1 MIFKKK
7 SFYLALAP
15 VFFLLLFS
23 LIGSFL
29 TPYDPFEQQLQQT
42 LLPPSSEYIC
52 GTDRYGRCV
61 FSRILAG
68 APLSVFTALFLTAA
82 AALIGTAAGMC
93 SGYYRGSLID
103 KLLQHLTNIVLAFPG
118 IILALAIT
126 GIAGGGMLT
135 AAFALLCSS
144 WAPYA
149 RLVRRQIITVSQ
161 APYIEAA
168 RLSGCTDTEILCRYL
183 LPIAAKPVLIM
194 AAANIG
200 TMLLTLSG
208 LSFLGLGAQPPAAE
222 WGAMISSSRSL
233 LQVAPWTVFT
243 PGGALF
249 IAVCCFNFSGNA
261 LHDLLEPEHNN
272 FLKEYKDE

>member
-7 SFYLALAP
+7 SFCLALAP
-15 VFFLLLFS
+15 VFLLLLFS
-23 LIGSFL
+23 LIGSFF
-29 TPYDPFEQQLQQT
+29 TPHDPFEQHLQQA
-42 LLPPSSEYIC
+42 LLPPSSEYLC

-68 APLSVFTALFLTAA
+68 APLSVFMALLLTVA
-82 AALIGTAAGMC
+82 AALTGTAAGMC
-93 SGYYRGSLID
+93 SGYYRGSLAD
-103 KLLQHLTNIVLAFPG
+103 KSLLHLTNIILAFPG
-118 IILALAIT
+118 IVLALAIT
-126 GIAGGGMLT
+126 GIFGGSMPT
-135 AAFALLCSS
+135 AAFALLFSS

-168 RLSGCTDTEILCRYL
+168 KLCGCTDTEILCRHL

-200 TMLLTLSG
+200 TMLLMLSG

-233 LQVAPWTVFT
+233 MQVAPWTVFA
-243 PGGALF
+243 PGSALF
-249 IAVCCFNFSGNA
+249 IAVCCFNFSANA
-261 LHDLLEPEHNN
+261 LHDLLEPGHNN
-272 FLKEYKDE
+272 FLKE